1 MWQKTLLLSSLTLVM
16 FTTWIYVCRLQLL
29 HSITSLGH
37 SVDDFKFDFD
47 VILNFARYYSRS
59 CSHCFRRK
67 FVIYN
72 SSPQDREEVVRIW
85 VTTVPVSVYD
95 SSSHPAVCQVSP
107 YLTDQLTISDSTYK
121 VNTCKFSCC
130 FSYAIFSWIILLM

>member
-1 MWQKTLLLSSLTLVM
+1 MWQKTLLLSSLTLAM
-16 FTTWIYVCRLQLL
+16 FSTCRLQLL

-47 VILNFARYYSRS
+47 VILIFARYYSRS

-95 SSSHPAVCQVSP
+95 SNSHPVVCQVSP
-107 YLTDQLTISDSTYK
+107 YFTDQLTISDSTYK
-121 VNTCKFSCC
+121 VNTCKFSRC
-130 FSYAIFSWIILLM
+130 FSYAIFFWIMLLM